1 MIENLIRTALSTTL
15 AATEVVLS
23 KTLETVRFL
32 NDALE
37 PGEDV
42 RVADTPVKAAP
53 SAPAKQP
60 SWRPPEL
67 GDLEATAQALTAR
80 STRPVGTRPPRA
92 AMRRKTT
99 TADPAPAEA
108 TPSPPKVK
116 SRQVVPH
123 EGDTQ
128 ANDRNDDER
137 EEDDPQRV
145 AYAREGRR
153 VTALTPGPGRLLA
166 GRQPLFR
173 PRRRTRSVP

>member
-108 TPSPPKVK
+108 TPSPPTK
-116 SRQVVPH
+116 SSPTKATRKR
-123 EGDTQ
+123 T
-128 ANDRNDDER
+128 
-137 EEDDPQRV
+137 
-145 AYAREGRR
+145 
-153 VTALTPGPGRLLA
+153 TATTTSAKKTTPRGS
-166 GRQPLFR
+166 
-173 PRRRTRSVP
+173 RTPKKAAE

>member
-42 RVADTPVKAAP
+42 RVADTPVNAAP

-92 AMRRKTT
+92 AMRRTTTTAADHASTGATAPTPQKSTAQKSTAQKSAPRKKSTAQKSTAKRTTAKKTT
-99 TADPAPAEA
+99 T
-108 TPSPPKVK
+108 
-116 SRQVVPH
+116 
-123 EGDTQ
+123 
-128 ANDRNDDER
+128 
-137 EEDDPQRV
+137 
-145 AYAREGRR
+145 
-153 VTALTPGPGRLLA
+153 
-166 GRQPLFR
+166 
-173 PRRRTRSVP
+173 TRSRTPKKAAE

>member
-108 TPSPPKVK
+108 TPSPRTKSSPTKSSPTKAARKRTTATTTSAKKTTPRGSRTPKK
-116 SRQVVPH
+116 AA
-123 EGDTQ
+123 E
-128 ANDRNDDER
+128 
-137 EEDDPQRV
+137 
-145 AYAREGRR
+145 
-153 VTALTPGPGRLLA
+153 
-166 GRQPLFR
+166 
-173 PRRRTRSVP
+173 

>member
-108 TPSPPKVK
+108 TPSPPTK
-116 SRQVVPH
+116 SSPTKATRKR
-123 EGDTQ
+123 T
-128 ANDRNDDER
+128 
-137 EEDDPQRV
+137 
-145 AYAREGRR
+145 
-153 VTALTPGPGRLLA
+153 TATTTSAKKTTPRGSHTPEKA
-166 GRQPLFR
+166 AE
-173 PRRRTRSVP
+173 

>member
-108 TPSPPKVK
+108 TPSPPTK
-116 SRQVVPH
+116 SSPTKATRKR
-123 EGDTQ
+123 T
-128 ANDRNDDER
+128 
-137 EEDDPQRV
+137 
-145 AYAREGRR
+145 
-153 VTALTPGPGRLLA
+153 TATTTSAKKTTPRGS
-166 GRQPLFR
+166 
-173 PRRRTRSVP
+173 RTPEKAAE

>member
-67 GDLEATAQALTAR
+67 GDLEATDQALTAR

-92 AMRRKTT
+92 AMRRTTTTAADHASTGATAPTHQKSTAQKSTAQKSTAQKSAPRKKSTAQKSTAKRTTAKKTT
-99 TADPAPAEA
+99 T
-108 TPSPPKVK
+108 
-116 SRQVVPH
+116 
-123 EGDTQ
+123 
-128 ANDRNDDER
+128 
-137 EEDDPQRV
+137 
-145 AYAREGRR
+145 
-153 VTALTPGPGRLLA
+153 
-166 GRQPLFR
+166 
-173 PRRRTRSVP
+173 TRSRTPKKAAE

>member
-1 MIENLIRTALSTTL
+1 MIENLIRTALST
-15 AATEVVLS
+15 
-23 KTLETVRFL
+23 TLETVRFL

-92 AMRRKTT
+92 AMRRTTTTAADHASTGATAPTPQKSTAQKSTAQKSAPRKKSTAQKSTAKRTTAKKTT
-99 TADPAPAEA
+99 T
-108 TPSPPKVK
+108 
-116 SRQVVPH
+116 
-123 EGDTQ
+123 
-128 ANDRNDDER
+128 
-137 EEDDPQRV
+137 
-145 AYAREGRR
+145 
-153 VTALTPGPGRLLA
+153 
-166 GRQPLFR
+166 
-173 PRRRTRSVP
+173 TRSRTPKKAAE

>member
-92 AMRRKTT
+92 AMRRTTT
-99 TADPAPAEA
+99 TAADHAPTGA
-108 TPSPPKVK
+108 TAPTPQK
-116 SRQVVPH
+116 STAQKSTAQKSTAH

-128 ANDRNDDER
+128 AKSAPRKKS
-137 EEDDPQRV
+137 
-145 AYAREGRR
+145 
-153 VTALTPGPGRLLA
+153 TAQKSTATRTTAKKTTP
-166 GRQPLFR
+166 
-173 PRRRTRSVP
+173 TRSRTPKKAAE

>member
-92 AMRRKTT
+92 AMRRTTT
-99 TADPAPAEA
+99 TAADRPEVGAPEEVNR
-108 TPSPPKVK
+108 PKID
-116 SRQVVPH
+116 SQ
-123 EGDTQ
+123 
-128 ANDRNDDER
+128 
-137 EEDDPQRV
+137 EDDR
-145 AYAREGRR
+145 
-153 VTALTPGPGRLLA
+153 
-166 GRQPLFR
+166 
-173 PRRRTRSVP
+173 

>member
-92 AMRRKTT
+92 AMRRTTTTAADHASTGATAPTPQKSTAQKSTAQKSAPRKKSTAQKSTAKRTTAKKTT
-99 TADPAPAEA
+99 T
-108 TPSPPKVK
+108 
-116 SRQVVPH
+116 
-123 EGDTQ
+123 
-128 ANDRNDDER
+128 
-137 EEDDPQRV
+137 
-145 AYAREGRR
+145 
-153 VTALTPGPGRLLA
+153 
-166 GRQPLFR
+166 
-173 PRRRTRSVP
+173 TRSRTPKKAAE